1 MHFESSALGSP
12 LASKQR
18 AGQPCCATLIT
29 IMEVVF
35 VAGMYYVVARAL
47 IGASTDKAERRR
59 SCPVSAVLVLG
70 GDSEREQ
77 LAAELCAGLHLRGF
91 SRSRNEKLLRQAAD
105 ALEACRQSSALT
117 DPSVTVYVS
126 SPATDV
132 AAACRAAG
140 GRAEVRT
147 DTAATDTVSNFTTL
161 APLFLGREDEHILVL
176 TSSSHEERAIRVG
189 SVVLMAGCGIAVTVA
204 GLPSSTPAQPEGS
217 LRCWRDEARA
227 WLWVVTGAP
236 LQSCV

>member
-1 MHFESSALGSP
+1 MLI
-12 LASKQR
+12 
-18 AGQPCCATLIT
+18 IT
-29 IMEVVF
+29 ILEITF
-35 VAGMYYVVARAL
+35 VAGMYYAVARAL
-47 IGASTDKAERRR
+47 IGASVDKAEHRR

-91 SRSRNEKLLRQAAD
+91 SRSRDEKLLRQAAD
-105 ALEACRQSSALT
+105 VLEACGQSSALT

-161 APLFLGREDEHILVL
+161 APLFLGREDEHVLVL
-176 TSSSHEERAIRVG
+176 TSSSHEERAWRVG
-189 SVVLMAGCGIAVTVA
+189 RAVLMAGCGIAVTVA
-204 GLPSSTPAQPEGS
+204 GLPSSTPAQPEGR
-217 LRCWRDEARA
+217 LRRWRDQARA
-227 WLWVVTGAP
+227 WLWIVTGAP
-236 LQSCV
+236 HHYCVGGR